1 LQVVR
6 TGEPLTFEIGVVAE
20 EAGRYPCFFVILLF
34 TEDGRWVTRHCS
46 EGHDLTLKAGERYVM
61 RLRYPETLLGNGTYS
76 FSAAIYKSLDL
87 SSLESARF
95 YDLLSRSFEF
105 RVVDSVRDDQS
116 LFHHP
121 ASWIPMGQGVDA

>member
-1 LQVVR
+1 LQVVK
-6 TGEPLTFEIGVVAE
+6 TGQPLTFEIGVVAE
-20 EAGRYPCFFVILLF
+20 EAGQYPCFFVILLF

-46 EGHDLTLKAGERYVM
+46 EAYDLKLKAGDRYVM
-61 RLRYPETLLGNGTYS
+61 HLRYPETILGNGTYS

-87 SSLESARF
+87 NKLESARF

-105 RVVDSVRDDQS
+105 RVVDSLRDDQS

-121 ASWIPMGQGVDA
+121 ASWIPMGQGFDT